1 MLPKA
6 IVGPQAGTGVKET
19 EERERE
25 RIERR
30 KAKCGS
36 GAGARATG
44 GVWIGWAK
52 PTGRRLICTWPA
64 GPDADADAQGA
75 VLARGSRLALC
86 GHGDDG
92 ASVPIFAFARIG
104 IGDRDWDCARA
115 GGTSQ
120 GQ

>member
-25 RIERR
+25 NRETKGQMRLGGGCSGNGRCMDRLGKADGTQAYMHLARR
-30 KAKCGS
+30 PGRGRAGS
-36 GAGARATG
+36 G
-44 GVWIGWAK
+44 
-52 PTGRRLICTWPA
+52 P
-64 GPDADADAQGA
+64 
-75 VLARGSRLALC
+75 GSRLALC

-104 IGDRDWDCARA
+104 IGDRDWDGARA